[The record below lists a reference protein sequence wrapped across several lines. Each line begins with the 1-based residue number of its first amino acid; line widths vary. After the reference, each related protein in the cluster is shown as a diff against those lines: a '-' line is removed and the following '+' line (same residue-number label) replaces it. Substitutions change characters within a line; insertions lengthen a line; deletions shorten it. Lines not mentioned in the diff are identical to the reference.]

1 VALPKVAP
9 RFPALTG
16 PAIVALCAALFLG
29 VAAFPQQHPR
39 SKAGA
44 RASNPVV
51 EPVGITPEMRI
62 VTAHITPNALRADVS
77 FLASDLLEGRD
88 TPSRGLDIAA
98 EYIAS
103 SFRRMGLDPVT
114 GDSFYQAVPI
124 QKTDAAEHRN
134 DGPRDIAISGTANN
148 VIGVL
153 RGSDPA
159 LKDTDVIVSSHY
171 DHLGLAPDGADR
183 IFNGANDD
191 ASGTASVLEIANAL
205 ASLHP
210 RPKRSVLVI
219 LFCCEEKGLLGSKYY
234 ASHPLVPLEQTIAHI
249 NMEQMG
255 RTDSTDGP
263 HLNMMN
269 VTGFDYSTIPA
280 LLVDS
285 GKRVQ
290 ISVVKDAQASDR
302 YFRRSDN
309 GPLADVGVPAH
320 TVSVTYEFPDYH
332 AVGDEWQKLD
342 YDNMAHVDQAV
353 GIAMLRLAS
362 AVTAPKWNDQD
373 STQRYIDAAR
383 KLQK

>member
-1 VALPKVAP
+1 VRPPKTAL
-9 RFPALTG
+9 RFPAL
-16 PAIVALCAALFLG
+16 AASSLVLLLG
-29 VAAFPQQHPR
+29 VAADPQQHSR

-44 RASNPVV
+44 RASSAPI
-51 EPVGITPEMRI
+51 ETAGITPEMRI
-62 VTAHITPNALRADVS
+62 VTSHITPNALRADVS

-88 TPSRGLDIAA
+88 TPSRGLDMAA

-103 SFRRMGLDPVT
+103 AFRRMGLEPVT

-134 DGPRDIAISGTANN
+134 DSPRDIAVSGTANN

-159 LKDTDVIVSSHY
+159 LKDTYVIVSAHY

-191 ASGTASVLEIANAL
+191 ASGAASVLEIANAL

-219 LFCCEEKGLLGSKYY
+219 LFCGEEKGLLGSKYY
-234 ASHPLVPLEQTIAHI
+234 ASHPLEPLEQTVAQI
-249 NMEQMG
+249 NLEQMG
-255 RTDSTDGP
+255 RTDSPEGP
-263 HLNMMN
+263 HLHMMN
-269 VTGFDYSTIPA
+269 ITGFDYSNIPA

-290 ISVVKDAQASDR
+290 VAVIKDASASDR

-309 GPLADVGVPAH
+309 GPLADAGVPAH

-362 AVTAPKWNDQD
+362 VVLPPKWNDQK
-373 STQRYIDAAR
+373 STQRYLDAAR
-383 KLQK
+383 KLHP